1 MFDLRVSMMENLPET
16 AMPDDFPYSLTVH
29 AAMVIAE
36 RGIALEWVVRV
47 LASPQVTEIDKHD
60 PELRHAL
67 ATIPERGS
75 RALRVIYNET
85 SEPWR
90 IVTAFFDRKRKG
102 KL

>member
-1 MFDLRVSMMENLPET
+1 MQDLPET
-16 AMPDDFPYSLTVH
+16 AAPDDFHYSLTLH

-36 RGIALEWVVRV
+36 RGIALEWVARV

-67 ATIPERGS
+67 ATIPEHGS
-75 RALRVIYNET
+75 RVLRVIYNEN

-90 IVTAFFDRKRKG
+90 IVTAFFDRNQKG